1 MQGDRAAK
9 AVRETAQE
17 QKSWRAALGFGAY
30 VTLVFG
36 VALWIAGPP
45 ETAEADLGRADR
57 AKYSVVSWAQLT
69 RSSVPVTPWPDPQAP
84 VVLPAEVK
92 ALDGKSVALRGFVIP
107 TWVEAGGVREFVL
120 AAKNEIGCCFGDGL
134 SINQLVVVTVPEKKK
149 LEIEPYGLMTVLG
162 TLDVGEERSG
172 GMLLSL
178 YRMTADDVRD
188 E

>member
-1 MQGDRAAK
+1 MQGDS
-9 AVRETAQE
+9 AVTQE
-17 QKSWRAALGFGAY
+17 PPKKRTWRAAFGFGAY
-30 VTLVFG
+30 LAFVFG
-36 VALWIAGPP
+36 GALWIAGSP
-45 ETAEADLGRADR
+45 ETAEADLNRAER

-69 RSSVPVTPWPDPQAP
+69 RSSVPATLWEEPRAP
-84 VVLPAEVK
+84 VVLPADVK

-134 SINQLVVVTVPEKKK
+134 TINQLVVVSVPETKK
-149 LEIEPYGLMTVLG
+149 LRLEPYRLMTVLG
-162 TLDVGEERSG
+162 TLAVGEERSG
-172 GMLLSL
+172 EMLLSL